1 VAIPKLHLRLIV
13 ACLTNIHILHIR
25 QPGEKNMSLATGLKE
40 NRMSKKYDTLVLI
53 GRFQPFH
60 NAHLEI
66 VKRATAL
73 CNKLV
78 IVVGSA
84 RQPRTY
90 KNPFTFEERAQMIRY
105 ATMGLSLQI
114 NIEPNIDT
122 IYNDQAWAVRV
133 QQAVALHTK
142 PGERVG
148 IIGHKKDDSSF
159 YLDMFPQ
166 WGYEDVELVEFLSA
180 VNIRDLYF
188 KQDLNFNFLRSVV
201 PDSTMGFL
209 QEFVKSPEYAQIIR
223 EREFVANYKKQYA
236 SLPYPPIFSTADA
249 VVIQSG
255 HVLMIRRR
263 AEPGKGLWA
272 LPGGYVN
279 ANTDKSVE
287 DAAIRELREETGIK
301 VPAPV
306 LRGSIVRSRVFD
318 AIDRSPRGRIITH
331 AFYIQLPDGDLPKVK
346 GMDDAEKARWVP
358 IAEVRSEDCFEDH
371 YEILQHF
378 LGA

>member
-1 VAIPKLHLRLIV
+1 MTKPYGTVL
-13 ACLTNIHILHIR
+13 
-25 QPGEKNMSLATGLKE
+25 
-40 NRMSKKYDTLVLI
+40 LI
-53 GRFQPFH
+53 GRFQPLH

-66 VKRATAL
+66 IKRCTAL
-73 CNKLV
+73 TDQLV
-78 IVVGSA
+78 IVAGSA
-84 RQPRTY
+84 KQPRTY
-90 KNPFTFEERAQMIRY
+90 KNPFTFDERRQMIMA
-105 ATMGLSLQI
+105 ATAGLSMRVYV
-114 NIEPNIDT
+114 EPNIDT

-133 QQAVALHTK
+133 QGIHSKYRCLGTK
-142 PGERVG
+142 DA

-166 WGYEDVELVEFLSA
+166 WEYINVEEIEPLSA

-188 KQDLNFNFLRSVV
+188 KRDCNMRFIQGVVPETTFNFLEQFRNTS
-201 PDSTMGFL
+201 
-209 QEFVKSPEYAQIIR
+209 EYEQIIR

-236 SLPYPPIFSTADA
+236 SLPYPPIFSTADS

-279 ANTDKSVE
+279 ANTDRSVE

-306 LRGSIVRSRVFD
+306 LRGSIKRSRVFD

-331 AFYIQLPDGDLPKVK
+331 AFHIELPDGELPKVK
-346 GMDDAEKARWVP
+346 GQDDADKARWVP
-358 IAEVRSEDCFEDH
+358 IADVKSEECFEDH
-371 YEILQHF
+371 YEIIQHF

>member
-1 VAIPKLHLRLIV
+1 M
-13 ACLTNIHILHIR
+13 T
-25 QPGEKNMSLATGLKE
+25 
-40 NRMSKKYDTLVLI
+40 KKYHTLVLI

-60 NAHLEI
+60 SAHLEI

-73 CNKLV
+73 CEQL
-78 IVVGSA
+78 IIITGSA
-84 RQPRTY
+84 KQPRTY
-90 KNPFTFEERAQMIRY
+90 KNPFTSTERASMIKD
-105 ATMGLSLQI
+105 ATRGLSMQI
-114 NIEPNIDT
+114 YVEENVDT
-122 IYNDQAWAVRV
+122 IYNDQAWAVRIQGIV
-133 QQAVALHTK
+133 SKYRAVGG
-142 PGERVG
+142 PVG

-166 WGYEDVELVEFLSA
+166 WGYENVELIEFLSA
-180 VNIRDLYF
+180 VDIRDLYF
-188 KQDLNFNFLRSVV
+188 KREVNMKFIRGVV
-201 PDSTMGFL
+201 PETTFDFL
-209 QEFVKSPEYAQIIR
+209 EQFRTTAEYEQIIR
-223 EREFVANYKKQYA
+223 EREFVENYKKQYA

-255 HVLMIRRR
+255 HVLMIKRR
-263 AEPGKGLWA
+263 AEPGRGLWA

-287 DAAIRELREETGIK
+287 GAAIRELREETQIR

-331 AFYIQLPDGDLPKVK
+331 AFYILLPDGELPRVK
-346 GMDDAEKARWVP
+346 GSDDAEKARWVP

-371 YEILQHF
+371 FEIIMSF

>member
-1 VAIPKLHLRLIV
+1 
-13 ACLTNIHILHIR
+13 
-25 QPGEKNMSLATGLKE
+25 
-40 NRMSKKYDTLVLI
+40 MSKKYDTLVLI

-66 VKRATAL
+66 VRRATAL
-73 CNKLV
+73 ANKLV
-78 IVVGSA
+78 IITGSA
-84 RQPRTY
+84 NQPRTY
-90 KNPFTFEERAQMIRY
+90 KNPFTSSERERMIRD
-105 ATMGLSLQI
+105 ATRGMLGAITI
-114 NIEPNIDT
+114 NVEANPDT

-133 QQAVALHTK
+133 QALVAKHTQPGDKVAV
-142 PGERVG
+142 
-148 IIGHKKDDSSF
+148 IGHKKDESSF

-166 WGYEDVELVEFLSA
+166 WGFENVEEIEPLSA

-188 KQDLNFNFLRSVV
+188 KQSFNSNFIKNVV
-201 PDSTMGFL
+201 PETTYDFL
-209 QEFVKSPEYAQIIR
+209 MQFRQTEEFQQIIR
-223 EREFVANYKKQYA
+223 EREFVETYKKQYA

-306 LRGSIVRSRVFD
+306 LRGSIVRSKVFD

-331 AFYIQLPDGDLPKVK
+331 AFYIQLPDGELPKVK
-346 GMDDAEKARWVP
+346 GSDDADKARWVP
-358 IAEVRSEDCFEDH
+358 IAEVRSEECFEDH
-371 YEILQHF
+371 YEIIQHF
-378 LGA
+378 LGS

>member
-1 VAIPKLHLRLIV
+1 
-13 ACLTNIHILHIR
+13 
-25 QPGEKNMSLATGLKE
+25 
-40 NRMSKKYDTLVLI
+40 MSKKYDTLVLI
-53 GRFQPFH
+53 GRFQPLH

-66 VKRATAL
+66 IKRATAL
-73 CNKLV
+73 TDQLV
-78 IVVGSA
+78 IVTGSA
-84 RQPRTY
+84 AQPRTY
-90 KNPFTFEERAQMIRY
+90 KNPFTSFERERMIKS
-105 ATMGLSLQI
+105 ASAGLALHI
-114 NIEPNIDT
+114 CVEANTDT

-133 QQAVALHTK
+133 QALVAKHTK
-142 PGERVG
+142 PGDRVG

-166 WGYEDVELVEFLSA
+166 WAFENVELIEFLSA
-180 VNIRDLYF
+180 VDIRDLYF
-188 KQDLNFNFLRSVV
+188 RDIANYKFLKGVVPETTYNFLLDFSHT
-201 PDSTMGFL
+201 D
-209 QEFVKSPEYAQIIR
+209 EYRQIIR
-223 EREFVANYKKQYA
+223 EREFVENYKKQYA
-236 SLPYPPIFSTADA
+236 SLPYPPIFSTADT

-287 DAAIRELREETGIK
+287 DAAIRELREETQIK

-306 LRGSIVRSRVFD
+306 LRGNIVRSRVFD

-331 AFYIQLPDGDLPKVK
+331 AFHIQLPDGELPKIK
-346 GMDDAEKARWVP
+346 GSDDADKARWVP
-358 IAEVRSEDCFEDH
+358 IAEVRSEECFEDH
-371 YEILQHF
+371 YEIIQHF

>member
-1 VAIPKLHLRLIV
+1 M
-13 ACLTNIHILHIR
+13 T
-25 QPGEKNMSLATGLKE
+25 
-40 NRMSKKYDTLVLI
+40 KKYDTLVLI

-66 VKRATAL
+66 VRRATTL
-73 CNKLV
+73 TDNLI
-78 IVVGSA
+78 IVTGSA
-84 RQPRTY
+84 AQPRTY
-90 KNPFTFEERAQMIRY
+90 KNPFTSRERELMILA
-105 ATMGLSLQI
+105 ATRGMAM
-114 NIEPNIDT
+114 NITVESNPDT
-122 IYNDQAWAVRV
+122 LYNDQAWAVRI
-133 QQAVALHTK
+133 QSLVAKHTK
-142 PGERVG
+142 PGSKIA

-166 WGYEDVELVEFLSA
+166 WGYENVEEIAPLSA

-188 KQDLNFNFLRSVV
+188 KRNANMEFIRGVV
-201 PDSTMGFL
+201 PPSTFDFL
-209 QEFVKSPEYAQIIR
+209 ADFWKTAAYEQVVR
-223 EREFVANYKKQYA
+223 EREFVENYKKQYA

-255 HVLMIRRR
+255 HVLMVKRRS
-263 AEPGKGLWA
+263 EPGKGLWA

-306 LRGSIVRSRVFD
+306 LRGNIVRSKVFD

-331 AFYIQLPDGDLPKVK
+331 AFYIQLPDGELPKVK
-346 GMDDAEKARWVP
+346 GQDDAEKAKWTA
-358 IAEVRSEDCFEDH
+358 IAEVRSEECFEDH

>member
-1 VAIPKLHLRLIV
+1 
-13 ACLTNIHILHIR
+13 
-25 QPGEKNMSLATGLKE
+25 M
-40 NRMSKKYDTLVLI
+40 KKYDTLVLI
-53 GRFQPFH
+53 GRFQPLH

-66 VKRATAL
+66 IKRATAL
-73 CNKLV
+73 TDQLV
-78 IVVGSA
+78 IITGSGK
-84 RQPRTY
+84 QPRTY
-90 KNPFTFEERAQMIRY
+90 KNPFTSSERAVMIKN
-105 ATMGLSLQI
+105 ATRGLDMQVY
-114 NIEPNIDT
+114 IEENIDT

-133 QQAVALHTK
+133 QGIVSKYRVLGGQ
-142 PGERVG
+142 GVG
-148 IIGHKKDDSSF
+148 IIGHKKDESSF

-166 WGYEDVELVEFLSA
+166 WKFENVEKIEPLSA

-188 KQDLNFNFLRSVV
+188 KRDVNMNFIKAVV
-201 PDSTMGFL
+201 PETTFDFL
-209 QEFVKSPEYAQIIR
+209 TQFKNTPEYEQIIR

-279 ANTDKSVE
+279 ANTDRSVE
-287 DAAIRELREETGIK
+287 DAALRELREETGIK

-306 LRGSIVRSRVFD
+306 LRGNIVRSKVFD
-318 AIDRSPRGRIITH
+318 AVDRSPRGRIITH

-346 GMDDAEKARWVP
+346 GSDDADKARWVP
-358 IAEVRSEDCFEDH
+358 ISDVRSEECFEDH

>member
-1 VAIPKLHLRLIV
+1 
-13 ACLTNIHILHIR
+13 
-25 QPGEKNMSLATGLKE
+25 
-40 NRMSKKYDTLVLI
+40 MSKKYDTLVLI

-60 NAHLEI
+60 AAHLEI

-73 CNKLV
+73 CDQLV

-84 RQPRTY
+84 NQPRTY
-90 KNPFTFEERAQMIRY
+90 KNPFTFSERKEMIKS
-105 ATMGLSLQI
+105 ATAGLNLKIYVES
-114 NIEPNIDT
+114 NTDT

-133 QQAVALHTK
+133 QGIVSKYTTLGSK
-142 PGERVG
+142 VG
-148 IIGHKKDDSSF
+148 IIGHKKDPSSF

-166 WGYEDVELVEFLSA
+166 WGYENVEEIEPLSA

-188 KQDLNFNFLRSVV
+188 KRVTN
-201 PDSTMGFL
+201 M
-209 QEFVKSPEYAQIIR
+209 EFIRGVIPRTTFEFMSEFWKMDAYHQIIK
-223 EREFVANYKKQYA
+223 EREFITEHNKQYA
-236 SLPYPPIFSTADA
+236 SLKYPPIFSTADA
-249 VVIQSG
+249 IVICSG
-255 HVLMIRRR
+255 HVLMIKRR

-287 DAAIRELREETGIK
+287 AAMLRELREETMIK

-306 LRGSIVRSRVFD
+306 LKGSIVRSRVFD

-331 AFYIQLPDGDLPKVK
+331 AFYIQLPDGELPKVK
-346 GMDDAEKARWVP
+346 GSDDAEKARWVP
-358 IAEVRSEDCFEDH
+358 IAEVRSEECFEDH
-371 YEILQHF
+371 YEIIQHF

>member
-1 VAIPKLHLRLIV
+1 
-13 ACLTNIHILHIR
+13 
-25 QPGEKNMSLATGLKE
+25 M
-40 NRMSKKYDTLVLI
+40 KKYDTLVLI

-73 CNKLV
+73 CDKLI

-90 KNPFTFEERAQMIRY
+90 KNPFTFEEREKMIKY
-105 ATMGLSLQI
+105 ATMGLTLNI
-114 NIEPNIDT
+114 KIEPNIDT

-133 QQAVALHTK
+133 QQAVARNTA
-142 PGERVG
+142 PGERIG

-180 VNIRDLYF
+180 VDVRDLYF
-188 KQDLNFNFLRSVV
+188 KWTFNSNFVKNVL
-201 PDSTMGFL
+201 PDSTYESLMAFRRTE
-209 QEFVKSPEYAQIIR
+209 EFAQIIR
-223 EREFVANYKKQYA
+223 EREFVANYRKQYA

-301 VPAPV
+301 VPSPV
-306 LRGSIVRSRVFD
+306 LRGNIVRSRVFD

-358 IAEVRSEDCFEDH
+358 IAEVRSDECFEDH
-371 YEILQHF
+371 FEILISF
-378 LGA
+378 VGT

>member
-1 VAIPKLHLRLIV
+1 
-13 ACLTNIHILHIR
+13 
-25 QPGEKNMSLATGLKE
+25 MS
-40 NRMSKKYDTLVLI
+40 RKYDTLVLI
-53 GRFQPFH
+53 GRFQPIH

-66 VKRATAL
+66 IKRATAL
-73 CNKLV
+73 CEQLV
-78 IVVGSA
+78 IITGSA
-84 RQPRTY
+84 AQPRTY
-90 KNPFTFEERAQMIRY
+90 KNPFTSAERRQMIKS
-105 ATMGLSLQI
+105 ATGGLAMFI
-114 NIEPNIDT
+114 NVEENPDT
-122 IYNDQAWAVRV
+122 IYNDQAWAVRI
-133 QQAVALHTK
+133 QALVGKHTK
-142 PGERVG
+142 PGDKVG

-166 WGYEDVELVEFLSA
+166 WGFENVELIEFLSA

-188 KQDLNFNFLRSVV
+188 KRDVNMSFIKGVVPESTFNFL
-201 PDSTMGFL
+201 T
-209 QEFVKSPEYAQIIR
+209 EFKTTSEYEQIIR
-223 EREFVANYKKQYA
+223 EREFVINYKKQYA

-255 HVLMIRRR
+255 HILLIKRR

-287 DAAIRELREETGIK
+287 DAAIRELREETMIK

-306 LRGSIVRSRVFD
+306 LRGSIRRSKVFD

-331 AFYIQLPDGDLPKVK
+331 AFHIELPDGDLPKVK
-346 GMDDAEKARWVP
+346 GSDDAEKARWVP
-358 IAEVRSEDCFEDH
+358 IAEVRSEECFEDH
-371 YEILQHF
+371 YEIIQHF

>member
-1 VAIPKLHLRLIV
+1 MSIQIV
-13 ACLTNIHILHIR
+13 I
-25 QPGEKNMSLATGLKE
+25 KE
-40 NRMSKKYDTLVLI
+40 NT
-53 GRFQPFH
+53 
-60 NAHLEI
+60 
-66 VKRATAL
+66 
-73 CNKLV
+73 
-78 IVVGSA
+78 
-84 RQPRTY
+84 
-90 KNPFTFEERAQMIRY
+90 
-105 ATMGLSLQI
+105 
-114 NIEPNIDT
+114 DT

-133 QQAVALHTK
+133 QTIVRDNTDALDK
-142 PGERVG
+142 IA
-148 IIGHKKDDSSF
+148 IIGHKKDESSF

-166 WGYEDVELVEFLSA
+166 WDYENVEEIAPLSA

-188 KQDLNFNFLRSVV
+188 KRNANMEFIRGVV
-201 PDSTMGFL
+201 PQTTFDFL
-209 QEFVKSPEYAQIIR
+209 NTFRTTPEYEQIIR
-223 EREFVANYKKQYA
+223 EREFVEVYKKQYA

-287 DAAIRELREETGIK
+287 DAAIRELREETMIK

-306 LRGSIVRSRVFD
+306 LRGNIVRSKVFD

-331 AFYIQLPDGDLPKVK
+331 AFYIQLPDGELPKIK
-346 GMDDAEKARWVP
+346 GSDDADKARWVP
-358 IAEVRSEDCFEDH
+358 IAEVNSEECFEDH
-371 YEILQHF
+371 YEIIQHF

>member
-1 VAIPKLHLRLIV
+1 
-13 ACLTNIHILHIR
+13 
-25 QPGEKNMSLATGLKE
+25 
-40 NRMSKKYDTLVLI
+40 MSKKYDTLVLI

-209 QEFVKSPEYAQIIR
+209 QEFVRSPEYAQIIR